1 MNYKLY
7 VYYMSFISDYSVYD
21 NCNHLCPFD
30 TGLVEKNI
38 ELFFSGTVKAIY
50 DENPDPSGEL

>member
-1 MNYKLY
+1 
-7 VYYMSFISDYSVYD
+7 MSSISYYSVYD

-50 DENPDPSGEL
+50 DENPDPSGELKHVCNV